1 MSNNGCGQTD
11 GIMSPRIRT
20 ATGAAFE
27 PRGTFHEHI
36 IAIHEL
42 AHDFDLPEPM
52 VADMYWPELARL
64 QKGATIDVYLPLL
77 TERRVRKRLRRSGR
91 SDETRRSEAHEGE
104 LVAG

>member
-1 MSNNGCGQTD
+1 
-11 GIMSPRIRT
+11 MSPRIRT

-36 IAIHEL
+36 IAINEL
-42 AHDFDLPEPM
+42 AHDFDLPESV

-64 QKGATIDVYLPLL
+64 QEGATIDVYLPLL
-77 TERRVRKRLRRSGR
+77 TERRLREHLRRSGR
-91 SDETRRSEAHEGE
+91 PVEARRSEAHEDE

>member
-1 MSNNGCGQTD
+1 
-11 GIMSPRIRT
+11 MSPRIRT
-20 ATGAAFE
+20 ASGAPFE

-42 AHDFDLPEPM
+42 AHDFDLPESV

-64 QKGATIDVYLPLL
+64 QEGATIDVYLPLL
-77 TERRVRKRLRRSGR
+77 TERRLREHLRRSAKP
-91 SDETRRSEAHEGE
+91 DEVRRNETHEDE

>member
-1 MSNNGCGQTD
+1 
-11 GIMSPRIRT
+11 MSPRIRT

-36 IAIHEL
+36 IAISEL
-42 AHDFDLPEPM
+42 AHDFDLPESM

-64 QKGATIDVYLPLL
+64 QEGATIDVYLPLL
-77 TERRVRKRLRRSGR
+77 TERRLREHLRRSGKPV
-91 SDETRRSEAHEGE
+91 EARRSEAHEDE